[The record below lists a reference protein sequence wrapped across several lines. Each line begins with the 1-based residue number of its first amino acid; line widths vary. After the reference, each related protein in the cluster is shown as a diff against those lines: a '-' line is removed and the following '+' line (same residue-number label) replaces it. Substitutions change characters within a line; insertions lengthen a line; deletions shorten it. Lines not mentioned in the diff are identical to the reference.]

1 MFSID
6 NKFLATEMDDQ
17 EYNKKLES
25 LQRYV
30 PFLGS
35 MINELKAKGNREAQL
50 AKFKSLYEMITDT
63 KKR

>member
-1 MFSID
+1 
-6 NKFLATEMDDQ
+6 MDDQ
-17 EYNKKLES
+17 VYNKKLES